1 MITLPSTTVVNR
13 RIPKDRFY
21 SGRNNAAELKTLFT
35 EAVEKV
41 VWTNKLS
48 SQSMNFAP
56 SDEIREIEIFE
67 TTLCVKAVDRRLYA
81 VMDEAVKPHVVLH
94 VIKALDH
101 VETVMG
107 YRQAGDKTARYYAR
121 TWTDLESV
129 DLDFAAQSL
138 DALYLSLMR
147 QLSGGV
153 FAVDSGASVADAK
166 AKDARR
172 QAIEAAIGK
181 LERVLKKEK
190 QLNVQMKLN
199 KELKL
204 LKKALEEL

>member
-153 FAVDSGASVADAK
+153 FAVVSLPYRCTSRLFSAFVS
-166 AKDARR
+166 
-172 QAIEAAIGK
+172 I
-181 LERVLKKEK
+181 
-190 QLNVQMKLN
+190 
-199 KELKL
+199 
-204 LKKALEEL
+204 

>member
-1 MITLPSTTVVNR
+1 MIKLPSTTIVNR

-21 SGRNNAAELKTLFT
+21 SGRNNAAELKVLFT

-41 VWTNKLS
+41 VWMNKLS
-48 SQSMNFAP
+48 PNTMNFPP
-56 SDEIREIEIFE
+56 SEEIREIEIFE
-67 TTLCVKAVDRRLYA
+67 TTLAVKAVDRRLYA
-81 VMDEAVKPHVVLH
+81 AMDEAVKPHVVLH
-94 VIKALDH
+94 IIKALDN
-101 VETVMG
+101 VEVVMG
-107 YRQAGDKTARYYAR
+107 FRQPGDKTARYYAR
-121 TWTDLESV
+121 TWADVESV
-129 DLDFAAQSL
+129 ELDFASQSL

-147 QLSGGV
+147 QLSEGV

-166 AKDARR
+166 AKNARR
-172 QAIEAAIGK
+172 QTIEAAIGK
-181 LERVLKKEK
+181 LERELKKEK